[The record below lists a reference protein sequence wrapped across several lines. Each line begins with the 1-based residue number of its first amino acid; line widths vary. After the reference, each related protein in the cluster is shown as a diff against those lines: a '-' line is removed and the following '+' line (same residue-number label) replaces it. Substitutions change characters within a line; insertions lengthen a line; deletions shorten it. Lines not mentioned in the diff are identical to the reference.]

1 MSYSVILPTF
11 NEGGHIVNLI
21 KKIQNVF
28 KKLKCR
34 YEIIIIDDNST
45 DNTQINI
52 TKNFYS
58 SSIKLFVRKK
68 KRSLVDSL
76 NEGILRSSN
85 NYIIWLDA
93 DFQHPPHY
101 IKKFINYSKKYDVII
116 FSRFLRNSKRFYDN
130 KKNIKNP
137 NTNFSNYLNKLGKKL
152 LYKDITDYTS
162 GFICINKKFLK
173 KKLIGYYGDYFI
185 NLIYELKSKKAKI
198 LELPFIE
205 RIRKTG
211 KSKTTVGN
219 ISYIIKLYYYFKTFL
234 KTLIKKNFIC
244 N

>member
-21 KKIQNVF
+21 KKIQNIF
-28 KKLKCR
+28 KKLKCN

-45 DNTQINI
+45 DDTQINI
-52 TKNFYS
+52 KKNFYS
-58 SSIKLFVRKK
+58 NFIKLFVRKN
-68 KRSLVDSL
+68 KRSLVDSI
-76 NEGILRSSN
+76 NEGILKSSY

-101 IKKFINYSKKYDVII
+101 IKKFIKYSKKYDAII
-116 FSRFLRNSKRFYDN
+116 FSRFLKKSIRFYDN
-130 KKNIKNP
+130 KKNIKNF
-137 NTNFSNYLNKLGKKL
+137 NTKFSNYLNKLGKIF

-198 LELPFIE
+198 LELPFSE
-205 RIRKTG
+205 NIRKTG
-211 KSKTTVGN
+211 ESKTTAGN
-219 ISYIIKLYYYFKTFL
+219 MSYFIKLYFYFTTFL
-234 KTLIKKNFIC
+234 KIIIKRIFV
-244 N
+244 